1 MPHVSKHPLS
11 PKAEKELVRT
21 LEIVLT
27 KVTKEIDMNGFL
39 LALLSP
45 TERVMIAKR
54 LAMIVLLKGNTPDA
68 SIAEILHVTR
78 GTVAKM
84 RLFFEARG
92 QGFDVVFKVL
102 ENEKLMVE
110 IRSTLIGLAKYSIKA
125 AGGRL

>member
-1 MPHVSKHPLS
+1 MPHVSQHSLS
-11 PKAEKELVRT
+11 PKAEKELIRT

-39 LALLSP
+39 LSLLSP
-45 TERVMIAKR
+45 TERIMIAKR
-54 LAMIVLLKGNTPDA
+54 LAMIILLKGGSSDA

-92 QGFDVVFKVL
+92 QGFDAVFKVL
-102 ENEKLMVE
+102 ETERLMGE
-110 IRSTLIGLAKYSIKA
+110 IKGMLIDLAKYSIKA
-125 AGGRL
+125 ASGRL